1 MAVPGRPFAP
11 FPAASQSANTGPS
24 EGTSWGCRMTIND
37 KFVAVRRVAHNALG
51 IGAAVVLVL
60 GCVAPAAVPTG
71 ASSGSPGGQAPRS
84 SGSSA
89 APSASYDASAPRT
102 LSEWK
107 RSAAE
112 RIHTANRALVYS
124 GAPPNP
130 LRAVVV
136 VEMTVSPDGQ
146 VRRAELLRTPGHAK
160 ELGAVALKT
169 LNAASP
175 LPAPPKA
182 LLAQG
187 SMKTTETWLFRD
199 DGQFRLRSL
208 ALAQAAD

>member
-1 MAVPGRPFAP
+1 MINERFFSVGRSARNAGAVG
-11 FPAASQSANTGPS
+11 
-24 EGTSWGCRMTIND
+24 
-37 KFVAVRRVAHNALG
+37 AL
-51 IGAAVVLVL
+51 VVLVL
-60 GCVAPAAVPTG
+60 GCAAPAPVQTG
-71 ASSGSPGGQAPRS
+71 TSSSSPSGQATRS

-89 APSASYDASAPRT
+89 APTASFETSSPRT

-112 RIHTANRALVYS
+112 RIQAANRTLVYA

-136 VEMTVSPDGQ
+136 VEMTVSADGQ
-146 VRRAELLRTPGHAK
+146 VRRAELLRAPGHAK
-160 ELGAVALKT
+160 ELGTVALKT
-169 LNAASP
+169 VNAASP